1 MWQSSAN
8 CNEEDHGLFFSQA
21 RGKMDMAIKIC
32 KPCPVKGECL
42 KFAMDENIE
51 HGIYGG
57 LTPTQRKGLVNAR

>member
-1 MWQSSAN
+1 
-8 CNEEDHGLFFSQA
+8 LFFSQA